1 MTEILYDGDSSFKD
15 LDLHQEW
22 TAALAELGKV
32 SEIVQVSEAGAPKMT
47 VRTLARMSSDPDT
60 DLATQRATAAKE
72 NARLGMHHHQPR
84 HCESGRGKN
93 RILSV

>member
-1 MTEILYDGDSSFKD
+1 LVSNSHVTIFFCFLRRKPGVTEILYDGESSFKD

-32 SEIVQVSEAGAPKMT
+32 SEIVQVSETGAPKMT

-60 DLATQRATAAKE
+60 DLATQRVMAAEE
-72 NARLGMHHHQPR
+72 N
-84 HCESGRGKN
+84 E
-93 RILSV
+93 